1 MKTVTIPVSK
11 FVSKVATTS
20 LLVNAAV
27 MASQFLI
34 ACHSKQK
41 ATEEIPPI
49 GYFAT
54 REQARAAA
62 DRANADL
69 AKSRVAEKSAGVRD
83 QDLPCGQYKVISRND
98 SDGHPWW
105 TTQRDM
111 TGCPNP
117 AIAPIPQSHTTGG
130 QPR

>member
-1 MKTVTIPVSK
+1 MTTHLSKSVSTPVTTFLLAS
-11 FVSKVATTS
+11 VAATAS
-20 LLVNAAV
+20 MLLV
-27 MASQFLI
+27 

-41 ATEEIPPI
+41 ATEAIPPI

-54 REQARAAA
+54 REKAQVAA
-62 DRANADL
+62 DRENADL
-69 AKSRVAEKSAGVRD
+69 AQSRLAQKSAGVRD

-105 TTQRDM
+105 TTERDM
-111 TGCPNP
+111 TGCPSP
-117 AIAPIPQSHTTGG
+117 VIAPIPQPHTTGG

>member
-1 MKTVTIPVSK
+1 LTTRLSKLVSMP
-11 FVSKVATTS
+11 ATTLLLAS
-20 LLVNAAV
+20 LAAMASMLLVT
-27 MASQFLI
+27 
-34 ACHSKQK
+34 CHSKQK
-41 ATEEIPPI
+41 ANEEIPPI

-54 REQARAAA
+54 REKAQAAA

-69 AKSRVAEKSAGVRD
+69 AQSRLAQKSAGVRD

-105 TTQRDM
+105 TAERDM
-111 TGCPNP
+111 SGCPRP
-117 AIAPIPQSHTTGG
+117 AIAPIPQPSTTGG